1 MKKQATKLTVY
12 LPNDLHDLL
21 RAECYRLG
29 TTYTSYVS
37 NMLRT
42 QLDFQKQLI
51 DHLTPEVLEGL
62 VTKMKGGKV

>member
-1 MKKQATKLTVY
+1 MKTQTKKLMVY
-12 LPNDLHDLL
+12 LPNDLHCLL
-21 RAECYRLG
+21 KTECERLG
-29 TTYTSYVS
+29 VTYSGYVT

>member
-1 MKKQATKLTVY
+1 MKKETKKLMVY
-12 LPNDLHDLL
+12 LPNDLYSLL
-21 RAECYRLG
+21 VTECERLG
-29 TTYTSYVS
+29 VSYTGYVT

-42 QLDFQKQLI
+42 QLDFQKKLI

>member
-1 MKKQATKLTVY
+1 MKLSVY
-12 LPNDLHDLL
+12 LPIDLYELL
-21 RAECYRLG
+21 KAECERLG
-29 TTYTSYVS
+29 VSYTGYVT